1 MDPAARLELLAVR
14 IWVAALVLVVV
25 VTAAI
30 TLKLLVRRRASV
42 GGWFADSPRSAGTLS
57 VIGTMFAVM
66 LAFVILVALQS
77 YQRAREGASVE
88 AIAVAE
94 LHSVAGVFESPVS
107 DRVRGE
113 LVCYGRAVVEDEW
126 PAMRQG
132 RSSDLVQSWID
143 KLGQE
148 SAIAEPN
155 GVREETA
162 YAQWFDEKAQRR
174 DGRRER
180 LAEAAPVVTLPLWFV
195 LCLGASLT
203 LAYMVAQADRREGLF
218 IQSIPIG
225 FVSALATAGLL
236 VVFFL
241 DHPYTSESGS
251 IAPTEM
257 RRTLTL
263 IDHGSTTLC
272 NERGIPHSP

>member
-1 MDPAARLELLAVR
+1 MR

-30 TLKLLVRRRASV
+30 TIKLLVRRRAPV
-42 GGWFADSPRSAGTLS
+42 GGWFSDAPRSAGTLS

-66 LAFVILVALQS
+66 LAFVILLALQS
-77 YQRAREGASVE
+77 YQRAREGSSVE

-94 LHSVAGVFESPVS
+94 LHSVATVFQSPLS
-107 DRVRGE
+107 DRLHGE
-113 LVCYGRAVVEDEW
+113 LVCYARAVIEDEW
-126 PAMRQG
+126 PAMKDG

-143 KLGQE
+143 KLSRE
-148 SAIAEPN
+148 FAIAEPH
-155 GVREETA
+155 GAREETA
-162 YAQWFDEKAQRR
+162 YAQWFDEQAQRR

-180 LAEAAPVVTLPLWFV
+180 LAEATPFVPLPLWFV
-195 LCLGASLT
+195 LGIGASLT

-218 IQSIPIG
+218 VQSIPIG

-241 DHPYTSESGS
+241 DHPYSNESGS

-263 IDHGSTTLC
+263 IDHRSATPC
-272 NERGIPHSP
+272 DVRGVPHST